1 MKSKHFSTRRLVMI
15 TDIQTHGFELTDS
28 IRQYT
33 ERRIRYGVSF
43 ACDDILRVSVKLSD
57 INGPRGGEDKRCHIV
72 ITMPHM
78 PSVVIEDTESNLYVA
93 IDRAVERASRA
104 VTRQLDKKQ
113 KHAHININKLYTE
126 GTHEHYSS
134 GM

>member
-1 MKSKHFSTRRLVMI
+1 MQ
-15 TDIQTHGFELTDS
+15 TDIKTQGFTLTES

-33 ERRIRYGVSF
+33 ERRLQYGVSF
-43 ACDDILRVSVKLSD
+43 ANDNIQRVTVNLSD
-57 INGPRGGEDKRCHIV
+57 INGPRGGEDKRCQIL

-104 VTRQLDKKQ
+104 LTRQLGKKNSFS
-113 KHAHININKLYTE
+113 HE
-126 GTHEHYSS
+126 GISKFAS
-134 GM
+134 